1 MLKFQEDVYAFVR
14 AETAFLTL
22 RSPLPR
28 GLSVDR
34 TECAHTSQAFPLKE
48 EEAGLEAEVEM
59 EVGLEAREEKEGL
72 EVEMA
77 VEKEEVGKEEV
88 AKVEVAKVEVGKE
101 EVAKVEVARE
111 EAEKVEVAKEVEK
124 GMEEEVEK
132 VEVEEVEEEEEMEE
146 EEEEAVVGGLVVKV
160 ETLPSAARCWP
171 EGRQP
176 CRTPYRRYHPC

>member
-88 AKVEVAKVEVGKE
+88 AKVEVA
-101 EVAKVEVARE
+101 RE